1 MEHQKIANLLNKTN
15 DSKFVTRKLNIVN
28 DQLTANYDVANEIIY
43 NTEVLISSLCV
54 TTTLTF

>member
-28 DQLTANYDVANEIIY
+28 DQLNANYDVANEIIY